1 MILQPR
7 RTGRLAAYS
16 VEGAIMRNPL
26 FALLITLALQGCSSA
41 DRVEILNP
49 LGGEPDKP
57 STVRAVVRSIDSNF
71 GTLRVQTR
79 TVDGAK
85 RSVAAA
91 VWIDEQTI
99 FTNSGGGKNLRSWEE
114 ITGAEIVIKGWYRD
128 DRYYADEIDV
138 ISFPPVLPDPKS
150 PASPADRPKF

>member
-1 MILQPR
+1 VR
-7 RTGRLAAYS
+7 S
-16 VEGAIMRNPL
+16 PL
-26 FALLITLALQGCSSA
+26 LVLVIAFSLQGCSTSGQ
-41 DRVEILNP
+41 VEMLNP

-57 STVRAVVRSIDSNF
+57 STVRAVVRSIDVNF

-91 VWIDEQTI
+91 VWIDESTI
-99 FTNSGGGKNLRSWEE
+99 FTNSGGGKNLRTWEE
-114 ITGAEIVIKGWYRD
+114 ITGAEIVIKGWYRG

-138 ISFPPVLPDPKS
+138 VSFPPEMPGATN